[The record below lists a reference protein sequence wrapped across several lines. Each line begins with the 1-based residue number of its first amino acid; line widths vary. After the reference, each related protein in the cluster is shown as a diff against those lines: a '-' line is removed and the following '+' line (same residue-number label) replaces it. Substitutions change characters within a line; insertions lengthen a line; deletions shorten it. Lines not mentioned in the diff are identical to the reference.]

1 MSMQSSDEEAVFS
14 ESDLSDSRASSRR
27 GSSSRSRFAALALI
41 PTMVYMGLVAV
52 FVFIHHFIPMLTWFA
67 ILVMALV
74 GLLSVAHAR
83 EMRLLAESPV
93 ARKSDVKAAAV
104 TSGFYMGVGLLTLFA
119 TATAFVIGLAIYNRY
134 VVQSFYFD
142 EHRAYSNVLPT
153 SLAGAHADAG
163 VITFAR
169 GSHVDVTKSVGL
181 LNNQRYCAAPIV
193 GEGSIAHAEFW
204 AVGVNCCDTVGDIWC
219 DSISDNSAR
228 SGAVVSDDSSFFSD
242 LSPAGKEFD
251 SFRKAVRQSAA
262 QFGMTLPKNPIMV
275 RWTASPSS
283 VASGYFWY
291 GIGAWLLST
300 LAMFG
305 VCAAFAILVETVTA
319 RAVKAQK

>member
-1 MSMQSSDEEAVFS
+1 MRASDEEALYS
-14 ESDLSDSRASSRR
+14 ESDLSDSQGSSRR
-27 GSSSRSRFAALALI
+27 GSSSRSRFTALALV
-41 PTMVYMGLVAV
+41 PTLAYMGLVAV
-52 FVFIHHFIPMLTWFA
+52 FVFIHHFMPMLTWFA
-67 ILVMALV
+67 LLVITLA
-74 GLLSVAHAR
+74 GILSVAHAR

-104 TSGFYMGVGLLTLFA
+104 TAGFYMGVGLLTLFA

-134 VVQSFYFD
+134 VAQSYYFD
-142 EHRAYSNVLPT
+142 EHRAYSNVLPS

-163 VITFAR
+163 VLTFAK
-169 GSHVDVTKSVGL
+169 GSHVDVTKAVGL
-181 LNNQRYCAAPIV
+181 LNNQRYCAAPVV
-193 GEGSIAHAEFW
+193 GEGSAAHAEFW

-219 DSISDNSAR
+219 DSISDKDVR

-242 LSPAGKEFD
+242 ISPGGREFD

-300 LAMFG
+300 LAMFF
-305 VCAAFAILVETVTA
+305 VCAAFAVLVEIVTT
-319 RAVKAQK
+319 RAMKAQR